1 MTNNNT
7 STKSYLDNNNDVNK
21 SIEINYPRKK

>member
-7 STKSYLDNNNDVNK
+7 SNKSYLDNNNDVNK